1 MKIPKPYFIRYSI
14 TDLSEGTALNRPN
27 MIELRRKIDIIIIDD
42 EDLLVEDRLS
52 ASGFH
57 ITHKADIDSVRD
69 VESYSIILCDIR
81 GVGTRFD
88 SPKEGAFL
96 IREIKNLYPNKQ
108 LVAYTGSKFDP
119 TYNEY
124 LKCADAIVDKGI
136 SLDDWVSLLD
146 DQIRKAINPQ
156 FQWQRLRQYL
166 LDANVTTID
175 VAKIEDRYVQAIQKK
190 DFSNLTSLANTSND
204 AAKTAISDFISSVCV
219 KLILG
224 GL

>member
-1 MKIPKPYFIRYSI
+1 MRIPKIYFIKYSI
-14 TDLSEGTALNRPN
+14 ADLSEGTALNRPN
-27 MIELRRKIDIIIIDD
+27 MIELRRKIDILIIDD
-42 EDLLVEDRLS
+42 EEFLVEERLA

-57 ITHKADIDSVRD
+57 ITHKKDVDNVRD
-69 VESYSIILCDIR
+69 VESYSIILCDIK
-81 GVGTRFD
+81 GVGARFN

-124 LKCADAIVDKGI
+124 LQCADAIMDKGV

-146 DQIRKAINPQ
+146 NQIKKAIDPQ
-156 FQWQRLRQYL
+156 YQWQRLRQYL
-166 LDANVTTID
+166 LDANVATID
-175 VAKIEDRYVQAIQKK
+175 VAKIEDKYVHAIRKK
-190 DFSNLTSLANTSND
+190 DFSNLTDLANSSND